1 MRKKEREQIELVKKR
16 EKRKHRVYEEV
27 SRVYEREGERDRE
40 RKKKRENSFF
50 AKIGERVVSEAI
62 NVTHR

>member
-1 MRKKEREQIELVKKR
+1 MKKR

-27 SRVYEREGERDRE
+27 SRVYEREGERERE